1 MDGNEPKG
9 ILVHPT
15 NTILLFENSSEEK
28 NGTSLIGKMLM
39 IIFLNTEEEMNFLS
53 LFKWKEI

>member
-1 MDGNEPKG
+1 MDGKEPKG

-15 NTILLFENSSEEK
+15 NTILLFENSLEEK
-28 NGTSLIGKMLM
+28 NGTSLIGKML

-53 LFKWKEI
+53 LFKWK